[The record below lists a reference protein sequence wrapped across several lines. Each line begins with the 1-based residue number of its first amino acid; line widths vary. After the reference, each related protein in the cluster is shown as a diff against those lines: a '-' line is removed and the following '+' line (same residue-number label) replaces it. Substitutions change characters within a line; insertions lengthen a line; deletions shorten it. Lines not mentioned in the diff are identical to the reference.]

1 MCFCDENGTVNP
13 GELKLATGLHPGSC
27 QFPVLDYNAVGKQ
40 LYTAAGFW
48 ALGLGFDLELNVN

>member
-1 MCFCDENGTVNP
+1 MTVNP

-40 LYTAAGFW
+40 LYTTAGFW